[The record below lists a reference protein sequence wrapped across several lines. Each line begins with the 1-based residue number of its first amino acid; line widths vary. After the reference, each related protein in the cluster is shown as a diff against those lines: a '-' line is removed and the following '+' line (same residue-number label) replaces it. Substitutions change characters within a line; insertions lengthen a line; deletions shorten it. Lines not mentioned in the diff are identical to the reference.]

1 MSPLRELHWLAG
13 LRVQWATNRRLRWG
27 LLAIG
32 AILWVQGL
40 LMLGDSAQAMRQQAD
55 SLREDVDRMQV
66 QARSKAWP
74 GRADDARQQVAG
86 LRSMLWQ
93 ETDIGLAEAAAQ
105 DWVRALA
112 AKLGLGIRDLGVSRP
127 GTVTALAAAAAA
139 SAPQRLA
146 EVQPVRLRLT
156 VDLNR
161 LALMGFLAEIAQ
173 HERVV
178 VVDRMILRPVSQ
190 PPTAELDL
198 RMLAAVKAEPK

>member
-1 MSPLRELHWLAG
+1 MSPLHAPNWLAG
-13 LRVQWATNRRLRWG
+13 LRVQWTANRRLRWG
-27 LLAIG
+27 LLTIG

-40 LMLGDSAQAMRQQAD
+40 LMLGDSALAMRQQAD
-55 SLREDVDRMQV
+55 SLREDVDRLQV

-74 GRADDARQQVAG
+74 GRADDARQQVGA

-112 AKLGLGIRDLGVSRP
+112 AKLGLGIRDLAVSRP
-127 GTVTALAAAAAA
+127 GTVTALAAAA

-146 EVQPVRLRLT
+146 GVQPVRLRLS

>member
-1 MSPLRELHWLAG
+1 MSPLRGPQWLAG
-13 LRVQWATNRRLRWG
+13 LRGQWAANRRLRWG

-40 LMLGDSAQAMRQQAD
+40 LMLGDGAQALRQQTD
-55 SLREDVDRMQV
+55 SLREDVDRLQV

-74 GRADDARQQVAG
+74 GRADDARQQVAA

-112 AKLGLGIRDLGVSRP
+112 AKLGLGIRELAVARP
-127 GTVTALAAAAAA
+127 GTSAAVAAAA
-139 SAPQRLA
+139 SVPQQVA
-146 EVQPVRLRLT
+146 GVQPVRLRLS

-161 LALMGFLAEIAQ
+161 LALLGFLAELAQ
-173 HERVV
+173 YERVV
-178 VVDRMILRPVSQ
+178 VVDRLVLRPVSQ
-190 PPTAELDL
+190 PPSAELDL

>member
-1 MSPLRELHWLAG
+1 MRSLREPQWWAA
-13 LRVQWATNRRLRWG
+13 LRGQWVANRRLRWG

-40 LMLGDSAQAMRQQAD
+40 LMASDSAQAMRQQTEA
-55 SLREDVDRMQV
+55 LREDVDRLQV

-74 GRADDARQQVAG
+74 SRADDARQQVGA

-112 AKLGLGIRDLGVSRP
+112 AKLGIGIRELAVSRT
-127 GTVTALAAAAAA
+127 GTAAGPAAAA
-139 SAPQRLA
+139 SATPQLA
-146 EVQPVRLRLT
+146 GVQPVRLRLT
-156 VDLNR
+156 LDLNR
-161 LALMGFLAEIAQ
+161 LALMGFLAELAQ

-178 VVDRMILRPVSQ
+178 VVDRLVLRPVSQ

-198 RMLAAVKAEPK
+198 RMLAAVKADSK

>member
-1 MSPLRELHWLAG
+1 MSPLHAPNWLAG
-13 LRVQWATNRRLRWG
+13 LRGQWTANRRLRWG
-27 LLAIG
+27 LLTIG

-112 AKLGLGIRDLGVSRP
+112 AKLGLGIRELAVSRP
-127 GTVTALAAAAAA
+127 GTATAVASAAP
-139 SAPQRLA
+139 APQRLA
-146 EVQPVRLRLT
+146 GVQPVRLRLS

-198 RMLAAVKAEPK
+198 RMLVAVKAEPK

>member
-1 MSPLRELHWLAG
+1 MSPLHAPNWLAG
-13 LRVQWATNRRLRWG
+13 LRVQWTANRRLRWG

-112 AKLGLGIRDLGVSRP
+112 AKLGLGIRELAVSRP
-127 GTVTALAAAAAA
+127 GTATAVASAAP
-139 SAPQRLA
+139 APQRLA
-146 EVQPVRLRLT
+146 GVQPVRLRLS

>member
-1 MSPLRELHWLAG
+1 MSTLRAPQWWAG
-13 LRVQWATNRRLRWG
+13 LRGQWVANRRLRWG

-40 LMLGDSAQAMRQQAD
+40 LMAGDSAQAMRQQAEA
-55 SLREDVDRMQV
+55 LREDVDRLQV

-74 GRADDARQQVAG
+74 GRADDARQQVVA

-93 ETDIGLAEAAAQ
+93 ETDVGLAEAAAQ

-112 AKLGLGIRDLGVSRP
+112 AKLGIGIRELAVSRP
-127 GTVTALAAAAAA
+127 GTAVGPAAAA
-139 SAPQRLA
+139 SAAPQLA
-146 EVQPVRLRLT
+146 GVQPIRLRLSL
-156 VDLNR
+156 DLNR
-161 LALMGFLAEIAQ
+161 LALMGFLAELAQ

-178 VVDRMILRPVSQ
+178 VVDRLVLRPVSQ

-198 RMLAAVKAEPK
+198 RMLAAVKAEAK

>member
-1 MSPLRELHWLAG
+1 MSALRALSWWAG
-13 LRVQWATNRRLRWG
+13 LRGQWTANRRLRWG
-27 LLAIG
+27 LLTIA

-40 LMLGDSAQAMRQQAD
+40 LMVGDSAQALRQQAD
-55 SLREDVDRMQV
+55 TLREDAERLQV

-74 GRADDARQQVAG
+74 GRADDARQQVGA

-112 AKLGLGIRDLGVSRP
+112 ARLGIGIRELAVARP
-127 GTVTALAAAAAA
+127 GTAAAPATAA
-139 SAPQRLA
+139 SAAPQVVG
-146 EVQPVRLRLT
+146 VQPVRLRLSLE
-156 VDLNR
+156 LNR
-161 LALMGFLAEIAQ
+161 LVLVGFLAEIAQ

-178 VVDRMILRPVSQ
+178 VVDRMVLRPVSQ

>member
-1 MSPLRELHWLAG
+1 MSPLHAPNWLAG
-13 LRVQWATNRRLRWG
+13 LRVQWTANRRLRWG
-27 LLAIG
+27 LLTIG

-112 AKLGLGIRDLGVSRP
+112 AKLGLGIRELAVSRP
-127 GTVTALAAAAAA
+127 GTATAVASAAP
-139 SAPQRLA
+139 APQRLA
-146 EVQPVRLRLT
+146 GVQPVRLRLS

>member
-1 MSPLRELHWLAG
+1 MSSLRELHWLAG

-27 LLAIG
+27 LLTIG

-112 AKLGLGIRDLGVSRP
+112 AKLGLGIRELAVSRP
-127 GTVTALAAAAAA
+127 GTATAVASAAP
-139 SAPQRLA
+139 APQRLA
-146 EVQPVRLRLT
+146 GVQPVRLRLS

>member
-1 MSPLRELHWLAG
+1 MSPLRAPNWLAA
-13 LRVQWATNRRLRWG
+13 LRGQWSTNRRLRWG

-32 AILWVQGL
+32 AILWMQGL
-40 LMLGDSAQAMRQQAD
+40 LMLGDSALALRQQAD
-55 SLREDVDRMQV
+55 SLREDVERLQV
-66 QARSKAWP
+66 QARSKVWP
-74 GRADDARQQVAG
+74 GRADDARQQVTA

-93 ETDIGLAEAAAQ
+93 EGEIGLAEAAAQ

-112 AKLGLGIRDLGVSRP
+112 TKVGLGVRELAVSRP
-127 GTVTALAAAAAA
+127 GAAVAVATAA

-146 EVQPVRLRLT
+146 GVQPVRLRLS

-161 LALMGFLAEIAQ
+161 LALMGFLAELAQ

-178 VVDRMILRPVSQ
+178 VVDRLILRPVSQ
-190 PPTAELDL
+190 PPSAELDL

>member
-1 MSPLRELHWLAG
+1 MSSLQEPKWWAG
-13 LRVQWATNRRLRWG
+13 LRGQWVANRRLRWG

-40 LMLGDSAQAMRQQAD
+40 LMASDSAQAMRQQTDA
-55 SLREDVDRMQV
+55 LREDVDRLQV

-74 GRADDARQQVAG
+74 SRADDARQQVSA

-112 AKLGLGIRDLGVSRP
+112 AKLGIGIRELAVSRP
-127 GTVTALAAAAAA
+127 GTAAGPAAAA
-139 SAPQRLA
+139 SAAPQLA
-146 EVQPVRLRLT
+146 GVQPVRLRLT
-156 VDLNR
+156 LDLNR
-161 LALMGFLAEIAQ
+161 LALMGFLAELAK

-178 VVDRMILRPVSQ
+178 VVDRLVLRPVSQ

-198 RMLAAVKAEPK
+198 RMLAAVKADSK